1 MKFGLRTPS
10 LKRSFK
16 ARTTGKWKRKL
27 KRTINPFYGK
37 KGMGFVRNPKKA
49 VYNKVY
55 HRTTFGISDL
65 FKPSGKKRK
74 VVIRTPNVSPNIAP
88 NVSKITVHNA
98 VSNQKNK
105 WIALALC
112 LFLGVVGG
120 HKFYEGNISKGV
132 LYLFTGGLF
141 GIGVIVD
148 LFSILFKPNPYYV

>member
-37 KGMGFVRNPKKA
+37 KGMGFIRNPKRA

-55 HRTTFGISDL
+55 HRTTFGLSDL
-65 FKPSGKKRK
+65 FKPSSKKRK
-74 VVIRTPNVSPNIAP
+74 VVIRTPNISPNITP
-88 NVSKITVHNA
+88 DVSKITVHNV

-105 WIALALC
+105 WLALVLC

-120 HKFYEGNISKGV
+120 HKFYEGDISKGV

-141 GIGVIVD
+141 GIGVIID
-148 LFSILFKPNPYYV
+148 FITLLFKPNPYYV